1 MKLTEKSA
9 EVFNYCREN
18 GGHVSIPEIAN
29 AVGRTEKSVGAN
41 VTDLQKKGLIERE
54 KVEVE
59 GAEKPVTYVNL
70 TDAGKDFVPSD
81 DAE

>member
-1 MKLTEKSA
+1 MKLTEKSL
-9 EVFNYCREN
+9 ETFNYVKEN
-18 GGHVSIPEIAN
+18 GGHVSVAEIAS

-59 GAEKPVTYVNL
+59 GADKPVTYVNL
-70 TDAGKDFVPSD
+70 TDAGKDFVPT
-81 DAE
+81 AE